1 MEDKSKQ
8 TDKVSSIPKDLF
20 TQYHPQIS
28 KLSFILNKHKRI
40 LKELSNCFPDPPR
53 VFFRRKRNLKDI
65 LCKSDIF
72 SNSVKEETE
81 RNQPCNHGNC
91 KLCSSIAAS
100 NKITN
105 KQNKKKFEIKH
116 GGTCQTKNII
126 YAAECRKHKKLYIG
140 QSKCQLN
147 KRFCGHRFDIK
158 KISTQPLYKDVG
170 GTELSEHFS
179 TSPHSQNDLR
189 VRILDNNPRWGNIDR
204 WTMEDFYMCKLKTI
218 EPDRLNVRHGI
229 FAKLFYNQF

>member
-1 MEDKSKQ
+1 M
-8 TDKVSSIPKDLF
+8 
-20 TQYHPQIS
+20 
-28 KLSFILNKHKRI
+28 SFILNKHKGI
-40 LKELSNCFPDPPR
+40 LSELSYCFLDPPR

-100 NKITN
+100 NQITN
-105 KQNKKKFEIKH
+105 KHSNKKFEIKH
-116 GGTCQTKNII
+116 GGTCRTKNII

-158 KISTQPLYKDVG
+158 KISTKPFNKDAG
-170 GTELSEHFS
+170 GTELSENFS
-179 TSPHSQNDLR
+179 ASPISQSDLR
-189 VRILDNNPRWGNIDR
+189 TTVPLVSYIRNSLRFWYYASLSPCCQNL
-204 WTMEDFYMCKLKTI
+204 EKKLGSPGKFG
-218 EPDRLNVRHGI
+218 RKQGSN
-229 FAKLFYNQF
+229 F